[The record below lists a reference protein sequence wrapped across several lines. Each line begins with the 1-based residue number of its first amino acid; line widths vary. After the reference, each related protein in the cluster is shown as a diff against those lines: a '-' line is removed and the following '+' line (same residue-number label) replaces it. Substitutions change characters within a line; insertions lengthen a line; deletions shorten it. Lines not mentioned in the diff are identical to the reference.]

1 MKNKDEKKE
10 METCVLCNKVTE
22 VPKDLHIDFRDY
34 YIEGVG
40 QLCQDCY
47 FDLYEN
53 RAKTH

>member
-1 MKNKDEKKE
+1 MKKNDEKKE

-47 FDLYEN
+47 FNLYEN
-53 RAKTH
+53 RAKIH